1 MWHSLGRKHLTILW
15 KCCLMWL
22 YWKLLSHHFANQI
35 LPTTCEGQGLLFQ
48 VSSWGKWGS
57 GSERIPRVVRE
68 LEPSAKPGHP
78 PQVAPRGSYP
88 SSESLMPALA
98 FAASVLTSLFHLN
111 AFLIFSK
118 AEVTLCVSRSL
129 FLFLSVLARKSRNS
143 ENRQLSLLVPLYS
156 AP

>member
-1 MWHSLGRKHLTILW
+1 MK
-15 KCCLMWL
+15 
-22 YWKLLSHHFANQI
+22 
-35 LPTTCEGQGLLFQ
+35 
-48 VSSWGKWGS
+48 GKAYYFKFPDG
-57 GSERIPRVVRE
+57 ENEALVVRE
-68 LEPSAKPGHP
+68 FPGLCGNWSPQLSQDIPPSG
-78 PQVAPRGSYP
+78 APRASYP
-88 SSESLMPALA
+88 NSESLMPALA